1 MEQIFRRKTECK
13 FRSVLVDNKKIPN
26 VNLHEISISKI
37 KHPLMFCFCTI
48 WKTNGSK
55 VLFLLQLI
63 TVFFSHTDSNKN
75 ISRPWASLTVKN
87 KILLVSVVAFFA
99 LLYCKHWQVLFFCNW
114 NCFRSTPSI
123 CVWPGTTH
131 FRGDLANWGRARGS
145 AGALNYCAAHIFL
158 SVTQL

>member
-26 VNLHEISISKI
+26 VINLHEICISKI

-75 ISRPWASLTVKN
+75 ISRP
-87 KILLVSVVAFFA
+87 
-99 LLYCKHWQVLFFCNW
+99 
-114 NCFRSTPSI
+114 
-123 CVWPGTTH
+123 
-131 FRGDLANWGRARGS
+131 
-145 AGALNYCAAHIFL
+145 
-158 SVTQL
+158 